1 MMQAA
6 TFSCNS
12 CKIKFQ
18 LIGISANK
26 SPNYCPYCGKKFIER
41 VNLIFG

>member
-26 SPNYCPYCGKKFIER
+26 SPIIVHTVARSPLNE
-41 VNLIFG
+41 LI